1 MFFRL
6 SGQCFGGLRVVTVR
20 TPAADISIT
29 PTVTRGV
36 PHQELWMFP
45 SPGSSCEADA
55 QHHIWMNYLY
65 IHAVCYGTKFGC

>member
-6 SGQCFGGLRVVTVR
+6 SRQCFGGLGVVTVR
-20 TPAADISIT
+20 TPAADISVT
-29 PTVTRGV
+29 PTVTWRV

-45 SPGSSCEADA
+45 SPGSSCQANA

-65 IHAVCYGTKFGC
+65 TSCVLWD